1 MSRESRQRLKESA
14 QLQMVRRQR
23 ERRFRWI
30 GALFSVLILG
40 SIVAAW
46 KYSSS
51 TRSNGFDRPLETHEF
66 KQPGNFAELCAVWTN
81 DLEKCDIA
89 MMNLLCTEGLRGAE
103 NLNVKAALERLDGI
117 ANRVKFETDRHYYK
131 FRQQPAEFK
140 DSEGYYRMMMMAT
153 VLQQDLGVRYNP
165 ARIRLPT
172 EPVESSEEFFANSQ
186 DVFIHGLVRE
196 NGTGTCSSMPVFFV
210 AIGRR
215 LGYPL
220 KLVRAKGHLFAR
232 WEEGQQSFNI
242 EGTSIGFVSHPD
254 DYYRTWPH
262 PFTTEEQQSEG
273 YLKPLTAT
281 QELATFLSIR
291 GACCRA
297 ATNWLQTVG
306 AYAQAFY
313 KEPQSVG
320 NQKLFAW
327 AERRAFEER
336 VLPKRMALQY
346 AIRSLV
352 IPPGPMQPYFL
363 AQQASLTARN
373 SDGENESRIEQEI
386 ELLRAELNLPQS
398 QISG

>member
-153 VLQQDLGVRYNP
+153 VLQQDLG
-165 ARIRLPT
+165 
-172 EPVESSEEFFANSQ
+172 FA
-186 DVFIHGLVRE
+186 
-196 NGTGTCSSMPVFFV
+196 
-210 AIGRR
+210 
-215 LGYPL
+215 
-220 KLVRAKGHLFAR
+220 
-232 WEEGQQSFNI
+232 
-242 EGTSIGFVSHPD
+242 
-254 DYYRTWPH
+254 
-262 PFTTEEQQSEG
+262 TT
-273 YLKPLTAT
+273 
-281 QELATFLSIR
+281 
-291 GACCRA
+291 
-297 ATNWLQTVG
+297 
-306 AYAQAFY
+306 
-313 KEPQSVG
+313 
-320 NQKLFAW
+320 
-327 AERRAFEER
+327 RRAFACR
-336 VLPKRMALQY
+336 RSLWNLAKSSSPTRRMFSSTVLFVRMAPEH
-346 AIRSLV
+346 ARPCPSSSLRLV
-352 IPPGPMQPYFL
+352 GAWGIH
-363 AQQASLTARN
+363 
-373 SDGENESRIEQEI
+373 
-386 ELLRAELNLPQS
+386 
-398 QISG
+398 